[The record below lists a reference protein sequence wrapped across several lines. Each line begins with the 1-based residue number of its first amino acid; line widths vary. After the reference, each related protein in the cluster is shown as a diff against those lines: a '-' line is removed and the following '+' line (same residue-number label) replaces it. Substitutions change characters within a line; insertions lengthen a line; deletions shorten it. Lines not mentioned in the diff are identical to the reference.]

1 MKNNKVISK
10 IATMVIVMAVLA
22 LVVAKLYD
30 IATHRPSLAY
40 RQLSPQTIQWLNLF
54 TQGDPESIIKAAP
67 VGPFNWSN
75 KEDIGQSRKMGKW
88 GK

>member
-40 RQLSPQTIQWLNLF
+40 RQLSPQTVQLEQ
-54 TQGDPESIIKAAP
+54 QGGYRPESQD
-67 VGPFNWSN
+67 G
-75 KEDIGQSRKMGKW
+75 
-88 GK
+88 